1 MVPLILLV
9 DDEPQVTNALKRA
22 FHGEP
27 WRVLSA
33 QSGQEALNIMAAEAV
48 DVIIADEEMP
58 GMQGTE
64 LLSFISHQYPDTI
77 RMMLTGHAQF
87 DLAGRAI
94 NDGQIYRFFVKPVS
108 AIELTVS
115 VRQAVQAKS
124 LEAENRQLHE
134 TVREQGALL
143 QDLERNNPG
152 ISKVRRDSDGVIL
165 IEDDE

>member
-27 WRVLSA
+27 WRILVA
-33 QSGQEALNIMAAEAV
+33 QSGQEALNIMAVDAV

-64 LLSFISHQYPDTI
+64 LLAFIRRTYPDTI
-77 RMMLTGHAQF
+77 RMMLTGHARLE
-87 DLAGRAI
+87 LAMRAI
-94 NDGQIYRFFVKPVS
+94 NEGEIYRFFEKPVS
-108 AIELTVS
+108 AIDLTIS
-115 VRQAVQAKS
+115 VRQALQAKI
-124 LEAENRQLHE
+124 LLAENRKLQE

-152 ISKVRRDSDGVIL
+152 ISEVRRDSDGVIL